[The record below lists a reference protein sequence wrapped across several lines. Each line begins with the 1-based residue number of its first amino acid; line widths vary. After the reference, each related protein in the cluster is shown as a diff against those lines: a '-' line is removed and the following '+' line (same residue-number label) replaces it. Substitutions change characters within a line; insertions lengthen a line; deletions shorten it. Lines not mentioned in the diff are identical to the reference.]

1 MPLINHF
8 SEWMRRSEQDS
19 DKSKKKVWR
28 TLSIPKIFRRAQ
40 DGTKNEDVH
49 EKHPPTTDQN
59 AITFTDQAGN
69 TIVVK
74 PDPRIPLTPKQCFL
88 LIQNWR
94 AIKRRILDTGIRM
107 FIKLFQNNEDLLT
120 FFPRVKMDE
129 ATNTYNTEV
138 LESHAEKVMG
148 VLDQAVHSVGDAD
161 KLLNLINVYAEY
173 HAKKP
178 NFQPTFFLKIA
189 PALLEA
195 IKETLGDSY
204 TENMAN
210 IYNAFIQLLIGT
222 LMTNCQAAIQRN
234 AEKTNE
240 TLS

>member
-1 MPLINHF
+1 MPLINHLP
-8 SEWMRRSEQDS
+8 EWMKKTEQDA
-19 DKSKKKVWR
+19 DKPKKKLWP
-28 TLSIPKIFRRAQ
+28 TLSIPKIFRRGQ
-40 DGTKNEDVH
+40 DETKNEEGH
-49 EKHPPTTDQN
+49 EQHPTTDQN

-69 TIVVK
+69 TIIVK

-107 FIKLFQNNEDLLT
+107 FIKLFQNNEDLMT
-120 FFPRVKMDE
+120 FFPKVKVDE
-129 ATNTYNTEV
+129 ATHTYNTEV

-148 VLDQAVHSVGDAD
+148 VLDQAVHLVGDANN
-161 KLLNLINVYAEY
+161 LLNLVNEYAEY
-173 HAKKP
+173 HAKKQ

-210 IYNAFIQLLIGT
+210 IYNTFFQLLIGT
-222 LMTNCQAAIQRN
+222 LVANCQAAIQRN
-234 AEKTNE
+234 AGE
-240 TLS
+240 TMETCS